1 MCPGATG
8 MSHHVSPSGALE
20 FCPPM
25 QMACEQINEAGTD
38 IASLFKESQLMADLR
53 VRIAQQGRGC
63 ILMENPQLLAQLM
76 QEHGAVD
83 TTSRQTVME
92 EYTHMTTVPGHDM
105 GTEAIPEKSAPY
117 RWLKRHYFFG
127 FGAYG

>member
-1 MCPGATG
+1 
-8 MSHHVSPSGALE
+8 
-20 FCPPM
+20 M
-25 QMACEQINEAGTD
+25 QMACDYINETGTD
-38 IASLFKESQLMADLR
+38 IAKLFKDSQLMADLR
-53 VRIAQQGRGC
+53 VWTAQQGRGC
-63 ILMENPQLLAQLM
+63 ILMENPQLLAKLL

-92 EYTHMTTVPGHDM
+92 EYMRMTTVPGHDM
-105 GTEAIPEKSAPY
+105 GVEAIPEKSTPY